1 MTAIGA
7 ESGADARPVNQRFRE
22 YLAAHYPISLVRGR
36 YMPYLLVGLTSVVL
50 FVAAVILRQRWL
62 IVSNLIVFLIA
73 TRGIIGLKQQY
84 EKQKNI
90 ADHWLPVLAVLV
102 QANQGLFRTG
112 MLDLPCLVL
121 FTFEPLDYATLNTL
135 AERMGALKN
144 TDQTDPDLQAVA
156 AMVTQEAAVR
166 YRRRPLPV
174 SFTGGPTVYAADLFV
189 VRRCLELGYL
199 THRLLP
205 CFAEPGES
213 GGLELM
219 PWQVAAPPENAESSA
234 AENADAAP

>member
-1 MTAIGA
+1 MRVDG
-7 ESGADARPVNQRFRE
+7 DAPATPVNQRFRD
-22 YLAAHYPISLVRGR
+22 YLAANYPISLVRGR
-36 YMPYLLVGLTSVVL
+36 YMPYLLLGITSVVL

-62 IVSNLIVFLIA
+62 IVSNVIVFLIA
-73 TRGIIGLKQQY
+73 TRGILGLKQQY
-84 EKQKNI
+84 EKQKAM
-90 ADHWLPVLAVLV
+90 ADNWTPVLAVLV

-112 MLDLPCLVL
+112 LLDLPCLVL
-121 FTFEPLDYATLNTL
+121 FTFEPLEYAALNDL

-144 TDQTDPDLQAVA
+144 TEQTDADLQAVA

-174 SFTGGPTVYAADLFV
+174 SFTGGPTVYAADLFI
-189 VRRCLELGYL
+189 VRRYLELGYL

-205 CFAEPGES
+205 CFAEPGTT

-219 PWQVAAPPENAESSA
+219 PWQVASPPESAKNTAAESA
-234 AENADAAP
+234 NAAP